1 MTASERP
8 GTPPPQ
14 PPLRGW
20 FATLAD
26 ALEAAA
32 AQHGDR
38 TAIVDRASADA
49 VRLSFR
55 EWHRRSDSLAAQIAE
70 HGVGPG
76 DVVAILMPS
85 SADFAVAYGAITL
98 AGGVVTA
105 INPRLGRREIAAI
118 LDRADP
124 ALILIDRASVADF
137 PVPARAVIERSELRT
152 DGPSLGER
160 RPRLTEADPA
170 VIVWTSGTTGTPKG
184 AWFDHRNLRAAV
196 ASAGPMACPYDV
208 RLVVTPFAHAGYM
221 AKPWEQL
228 AWGVSLV
235 IAPTPWSAAE
245 MLRLMVDERVT
256 FAGGAPTQW
265 FKLLEEPGLADA
277 DLSCI
282 RLGGVAMAPASPE
295 LVERVSRA
303 TGAPLIVRY
312 SMTES
317 PSVSGTHP
325 EDPPDVQYRTVGR
338 AVTGMELE
346 VVDDHGRPAPV
357 DTVGRIRVRGECVMR
372 GYWRDPVLTAT
383 AFDEDGWLAT
393 SDLGRIDA
401 DGNLRLAGRASE
413 MYIRGGYNVYPIEV
427 ENVLAEH
434 PKVERAAVVGTP
446 APVIG
451 EIGVAFVIP
460 ADPSEPPTL
469 AELRTW
475 VAADLADYKAPDR
488 LVVVDE
494 FPLTAMMKIDKATL
508 AHRASETT
516 DDRSSSTP
524 APT

>member
-1 MTASERP
+1 M
-8 GTPPPQ
+8 
-14 PPLRGW
+14 
-20 FATLAD
+20 
-26 ALEAAA
+26 
-32 AQHGDR
+32 
-38 TAIVDRASADA
+38 AIVDRTSADA
-49 VRLSFR
+49 VRLSFK
-55 EWHRRSDSLAAQIAE
+55 EWHRRSDSLAAQIADR
-70 HGVGPG
+70 GVGPG

-85 SADFAVAYGAITL
+85 SSDFAVAYGAIGL

-118 LDRADP
+118 LHRADP
-124 ALILIDRASVADF
+124 ALVLLDREAFADCPVTAPAVIDRSA
-137 PVPARAVIERSELRT
+137 LRT
-152 DGPSLGER
+152 DGPPLGER

-196 ASAGPMACPYDV
+196 ESAGPMAHPYDV
-208 RLVVTPFAHAGYM
+208 RLVVAPFAHAGYM
-221 AKPWEQL
+221 AKPWEQI
-228 AWGVSLV
+228 AWGVCLV
-235 IAPTPWSAAE
+235 IAPTPWSPAE

-256 FAGGAPTQW
+256 IAGGAPTQW
-265 FKLLEEPGLADA
+265 LKLLEQPGLADA
-277 DLSCI
+277 DLSCL

-295 LVERVSRA
+295 LVERVTRA

-317 PSVSGTHP
+317 PSVSSTQP
-325 EDPPDVQYRTVGR
+325 DDPPDVQYRTVGR
-338 AVTGMELE
+338 AVTGMELK
-346 VVDDHGRPAPV
+346 VVDDHGRHARV

-372 GYWRDPVLTAT
+372 GYWRDPELTAA
-383 AFDEDGWLAT
+383 AFDDDGWLAT

-434 PKVERAAVVGTP
+434 PKVARAAVVGTP

-451 EIGVAFVIP
+451 EIGVAFVI
-460 ADPSEPPTL
+460 AAEPSEPPTL
-469 AELRTW
+469 AELRAW

-494 FPLTAMMKIDKATL
+494 LPLTAMLKIDKATL
-508 AHRASETT
+508 AHLAAETT
-516 DDRSSSTP
+516 DDRHRSIG
-524 APT
+524 